1 METKK
6 FSWKRRSF
14 HGNKEVFMETKKF
27 SWKRRSLHGNEE
39 VFIETKKFS
48 CKLAASPQTP
58 KVSVI
63 LSLGTY
69 LSSIKLGLKE
79 NSQLDRLKVLIKL
92 EAFKESAQA
101 NSTSLHC
108 PFNIQ
113 SESLHTHRIELLQR
127 YLSGICAHMFGI
139 YTLTRHLLIQVI
151 QLYPPQT
158 LGEIQIIFGTLVY
171 SNQK

>member
-1 METKK
+1 MSCTLKK
-6 FSWKRRSF
+6 LEIYSKWKQRRF
-14 HGNKEVFMETKKF
+14 HGNEEVFMETKKF

-108 PFNIQ
+108 PFNI
-113 SESLHTHRIELLQR
+113 
-127 YLSGICAHMFGI
+127 
-139 YTLTRHLLIQVI
+139 
-151 QLYPPQT
+151 
-158 LGEIQIIFGTLVY
+158 
-171 SNQK
+171 